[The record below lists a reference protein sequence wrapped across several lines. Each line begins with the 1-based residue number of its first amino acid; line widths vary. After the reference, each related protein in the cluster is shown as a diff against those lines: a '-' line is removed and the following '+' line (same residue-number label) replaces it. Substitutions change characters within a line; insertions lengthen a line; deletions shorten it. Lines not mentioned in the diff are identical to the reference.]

1 MRLKN
6 LFAVLFLSIAV
17 ISCKDEAKKEE
28 NGEQKQEVVSAS
40 ANTFKVSLTLVAKNN
55 DDFCLLHT
63 EDGSLDFKDGIWKEV
78 KGSDSDQTIEFSLP
92 ENAFPTQLRMDLGK
106 NQDEILLKSVKFE
119 YNGKS
124 REIKGFETGVFFR
137 ADASKCSYNAT
148 MGIIKALVKDGKKEP
163 ISLYPNE
170 AVMAAEL
177 PKLK

>member
-1 MRLKN
+1 MRLKKSLLL
-6 LFAVLFLSIAV
+6 LFVILTA
-17 ISCKDEAKKEE
+17 ISCKDETKKDE
-28 NGEQKQEVVSAS
+28 NGAQNQQAVATS
-40 ANTFKVSLTLVAKNN
+40 ANTFKITLVFVAKSN

-78 KGSDSDQTIEFSLP
+78 KGSNDDQTIEFSLP
-92 ENAFPTQLRMDLGK
+92 ENEFPTQLRMDLGK

-119 YNGKS
+119 YNGKT

-137 ADASKCSYNAT
+137 ADASKCTYDAT
-148 MGIIKALVKDGKKEP
+148 MGVIKALVKDGKKEA

>member
-6 LFAVLFLSIAV
+6 SLILLFVILTA
-17 ISCKDEAKKEE
+17 ISCKDETKKDN
-28 NGEQKQEVVSAS
+28 NGEQSQEAVAPS
-40 ANTFKVSLTLVAKNN
+40 ANAFKVTLNLVAKSN

-63 EDGSLDFKDGIWKEV
+63 EDGSLDFKDGIWKEI
-78 KGSDSDQTIEFSLP
+78 KGSNDDQTVEFYLP
-92 ENAFPTQLRMDLGK
+92 ENAFPTQLRLDLGK

-137 ADASKCSYNAT
+137 ADASKCTYDAT
-148 MGIIKALVKDGKKEP
+148 MGIIKPLVKDGKKEA

-170 AVMAAEL
+170 AVLAAEL

>member
-1 MRLKN
+1 MKFKN
-6 LFAVLFLSIAV
+6 LFLLLFLTLTA
-17 ISCKDEAKKEE
+17 ISCKDQAKKDE
-28 NGEQKQEVVSAS
+28 NVQQQAAAGTP
-40 ANTFKVSLTLVAKNN
+40 ANTFKVTLTLVAKSN

-63 EDGSLDFKDGIWKEV
+63 EDGSLDFKEGIWKEV
-78 KGSDSDQTIEFSLP
+78 KGSDGDQTVEFSLP

-119 YNGKS
+119 YNGKN

-137 ADASKCSYNAT
+137 ADASKCSYNPT

-177 PKLK
+177 PKLR